1 MSSELKKMDEL
12 MDSKRAIRV
21 FRTQTDLA
29 VLE

>member
-12 MDSKRAIRV
+12 MDSKGAIRV

-29 VLE
+29 APE